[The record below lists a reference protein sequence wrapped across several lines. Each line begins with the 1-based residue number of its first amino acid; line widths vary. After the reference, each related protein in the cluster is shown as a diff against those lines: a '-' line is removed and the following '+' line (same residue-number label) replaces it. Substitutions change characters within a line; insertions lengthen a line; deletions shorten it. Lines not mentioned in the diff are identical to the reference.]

1 MQSLDKKDEQK
12 LILRIFG
19 HDFHYE
25 CENLCRVYYPN
36 EKIEIRYDDD
46 GTDPLI
52 VTTRLFEKSDGAKI
66 EVTTDINSSV
76 RTARASVTANGEE
89 LRDKCELATA
99 RLIFELLSAET
110 GYVPPWGVLTGVRP
124 SKLMLRLISQLGE
137 QGAFEYFT
145 RDLLVSPEKAGLA
158 ATVAKAE
165 EKIVAS
171 SQKNSFSLY
180 VSIPFCPTR
189 CSYCSFVS
197 HSIANS
203 NAKKLLPEYIDRLS
217 DELSYLGDIAS
228 ELGLRLESIYFGG
241 GTPGVLEA
249 PQLDRLLC
257 RIEDS
262 FDLSPLR
269 EYTVEIGRPD
279 TVTPEKL
286 RALRIHNVGRIS
298 INPQT
303 FNQKTLELIGRKH
316 TVEQAVKAYQLAK
329 SYDFDCVNMDLIA
342 GLPEEKFEDFAAS
355 VDTAIAL
362 SPENITVH
370 TLALKRSS
378 ELNASGAGVANGNE
392 AKKML
397 EYAWKRLDEKEYSPY
412 YMYRQSKCVGN
423 LENVGWCKAGTEGLY
438 NVFMMEECHTVLA
451 AGAGGVTK
459 LCEPGGT
466 KVERIFNYKYPY
478 EYISG
483 FDKISERKNGI
494 KSFYLSY

>member
-1 MQSLDKKDEQK
+1 M
-12 LILRIFG
+12 ILRIFG

-36 EKIEIRYDDD
+36 EKIN
-46 GTDPLI
+46 I
-52 VTTRLFEKSDGAKI
+52 VYGDEGEDTKTVVTKCSPVEGGNLI
-66 EVTTDINSSV
+66 EVEACIDGVSKS
-76 RTARASVTANGEE
+76 ARAEVVASEDE
-89 LRDKCELATA
+89 LRDKSELKTA
-99 RLIFELLSAET
+99 QLMFELLSDIT
-110 GYVPPWGVLTGVRP
+110 GYTPPWGVLTGVRP
-124 SKLMLRLISQLGE
+124 SKLMLRLTE
-137 QGAFEYFT
+137 ENGAEAAMEYFT
-145 RDLLVSPEKAGLA
+145 RDLLVSEEKANLA
-158 ATVAKAE
+158 RTVAAAE
-165 EKIVAS
+165 EKIVALS
-171 SQKNSFSLY
+171 ENNSFSLY

-197 HSIANS
+197 HSIS
-203 NAKKLLPEYIDRLS
+203 NANARKLLPEYLEKLAEEI
-217 DELSYLGDIAS
+217 EQTGAIAK

-249 PQLDRLLC
+249 PQMDRLLGV
-257 RIEDS
+257 IENS
-262 FDLSPLR
+262 FDLSSLR
-269 EYTVEIGRPD
+269 EYTVEVGRPD

-286 RALRIHNVGRIS
+286 RILKLHNVERIS

-303 FNQKTLELIGRKH
+303 FNQQTLDIIGRNH
-316 TVEQAVKAYQLAK
+316 SVEQAVKSYQLAK
-329 SYDFDCVNMDLIA
+329 AYGFDSINMDLIA
-342 GLPEEKFEDFAAS
+342 GLPDETFEDFRSS
-355 VDTAIAL
+355 VDTAISL

-378 ELNASGAGVANGNE
+378 ELNASGTGVSGGNE

-397 EYAWKRLDEKEYSPY
+397 EYASERLYASGYAPY

-423 LENVGWCKAGTEGLY
+423 LENVGWCKAGKECLY

-451 AGAGGVTK
+451 VGAGGVTK
-459 LCEPGGT
+459 LCDQET
-466 KVERIFNYKYPY
+466 KNVERIFNYKYPY

>member
-1 MQSLDKKDEQK
+1 M
-12 LILRIFG
+12 ILRIFG

-36 EKIEIRYDDD
+36 EKIEIKYDGSDDD
-46 GTDPLI
+46 PLT
-52 VTTRLFEKSDGAKI
+52 VETRLFPEDGGARV
-66 EVTTDINSSV
+66 EVITSINGSV
-76 RTARASVTANGEE
+76 RSAGDKVTAPEDE
-89 LRDKCELATA
+89 LRDKCELRIAQ
-99 RLIFELLSAET
+99 LMFELLSAET
-110 GYVPPWGVLTGVRP
+110 GYTPPWGVLTGVRP
-124 SKLMLRLISQLGE
+124 SKLMLRLTAQLGE
-137 QGAFEYFT
+137 QGAMDYFT
-145 RDLLVSPEKAGLA
+145 KGLLVSPEKAHLA

-165 EKIVAS
+165 EQIVAS
-171 SQKNSFSLY
+171 SRPNSFSLY

-197 HSIANS
+197 HSITNS
-203 NAKKLLPEYIDRLS
+203 NARKLLPEYLEKLS
-217 DELSYLGDIAS
+217 DELGELGGIAR
-228 ELGLRLESIYFGG
+228 ELGLRLESVYFGG

-257 RIEDS
+257 SVESR
-262 FDLSPLR
+262 FDLSTLR

-303 FNQKTLELIGRKH
+303 FNQKTLELIGRNH
-316 TVEQAVKAYQLAK
+316 TVDQAVKAYQLAK

-342 GLPEEKFEDFAAS
+342 GLPGESYEDFTAS
-355 VDTAIAL
+355 VDTAVAL

-378 ELNASGAGVANGNE
+378 ELNASGAGVSGGNE

-397 EYAWKRLDEKEYSPY
+397 DYAWKHLDGSGYSPY

-423 LENVGWCKAGTEGLY
+423 LENVGWCRSGTQGLY

-483 FDKISERKNGI
+483 FDKITERKNGI